1 MVLWWIGNAVLF
13 FVVLPVVIF
22 LMNRILAAVERIR
35 MASEDILDGGVQLT
49 VELNDLP
56 ALLARTDATVEQVA
70 VGATRYAGSVAQLLP
85 AKA

>member
-13 FVVLPVVIF
+13 FVVLPVVIA